1 MRKLLIITGALA
13 ASAAQADSLGRSCTD
28 KPEGQYLSLDALK
41 AKVVEQGYEIR
52 SGSIKEAYG
61 EFDVLDKA
69 GKRAELYLDP
79 TNGVIVAGG
88 AQAAGEAANSDKAA
102 ATWSP
107 ASRHFPRLPFSQ
119 RAASVMADRPKRSAR
134 GPEA

>member
-1 MRKLLIITGALA
+1 MRKLVIITGALALIGA

-61 EFDVLDKA
+61 EFYVLDKA
-69 GKRAELYLDP
+69 GKRAELFIDP

-88 AQAAGEAANSDKAA
+88 GQAAGEAANSDKAA

-107 ASRHFPRLPFSQ
+107 
-119 RAASVMADRPKRSAR
+119 RAGIFRGFRCHSAR
-134 GPEA
+134 LV